1 MFEDQKIGVSCPK
14 CSNHIEKT
22 IGWLK
27 SNDKVTC
34 TGCSS
39 DFVIDKEKLFTGI
52 KKAEEA
58 AAKLRNSIR
67 DVGEDR

>member
-1 MFEDQKIGVSCPK
+1 MFDNQTIGVTCPK
-14 CSNHIEKT
+14 CRNQIETT

-27 SNDKVTC
+27 TSDKVTC

-58 AAKLRNSIR
+58 SAKLRRSIG
-67 DVGEDR
+67 DIGEDR